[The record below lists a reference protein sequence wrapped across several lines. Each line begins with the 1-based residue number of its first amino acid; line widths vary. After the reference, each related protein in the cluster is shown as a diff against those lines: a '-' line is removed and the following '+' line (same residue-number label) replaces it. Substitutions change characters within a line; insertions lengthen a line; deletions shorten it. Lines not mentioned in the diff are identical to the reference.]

1 MEVKTKYIFLIIYHS
16 ITNGYLI
23 LSNAFSAFIV
33 MVILVGVIFSVCDSF
48 SMQFYDL
55 LFFERLHFFL
65 VKCLVFFGV

>member
-33 MVILVGVIFSVCDSF
+33 MVILVGVIFSLFVTHFPCNFMTFCSLRDYIF
-48 SMQFYDL
+48 SWSN
-55 LFFERLHFFL
+55 
-65 VKCLVFFGV
+65 V